1 MISVENV
8 SKKYIGFSN
17 LIERVLSVLSLGLFK
32 GTSQYIALNKL
43 NFNAESGQVIG
54 VIGRNGAGKS
64 TLLKILSGVSMVDSG
79 KIIITGVIRPMLEL
93 GVGFNPELTGL
104 ENVRFNGLLWGYSSD
119 EIHKL
124 EKEIFQ
130 FAGLVGLEN
139 QILKNY
145 STGMTMR
152 LGFSLATANRP
163 DILLIDEALAVG
175 DASFQVKCLDRFK
188 KFIEQGSL
196 IIVVSHDLQM
206 MSAICQKIILLEK
219 GNLEFFGNPT
229 LALRKYFEILGK
241 NEENYNFSEDM
252 ILYYNVKLF
261 DELNNNRTI
270 FFLNQTVKLEI

>member
-17 LIERVLSVLSLGLFK
+17 LIERVLSVVSLGLFK

-43 NFNAESGQVIG
+43 NFNAESGQIIG

-79 KIIITGVIRPMLEL
+79 NIIISGVIRPMLEL

-104 ENVRFNGLLWGYSSD
+104 ENVRFNGLLWGYTSD
-119 EIHKL
+119 EIHKF
-124 EKEIFQ
+124 EKEIFH

-188 KFIEQGSL
+188 KFIEQGSI

-206 MSAICQKIILLEK
+206 MSAICQKIILLDYQKIETNIVRGPEPLTQK
-219 GNLEFFGNPT
+219 LTNGGSS
-229 LALRKYFEILGK
+229 R
-241 NEENYNFSEDM
+241 SEA
-252 ILYYNVKLF
+252 
-261 DELNNNRTI
+261 ET
-270 FFLNQTVKLEI
+270 